1 MGRRGTFPGVCAFCC
16 ARCCSRCSSCSHVC
30 VRSHFLALAL
40 FLSLSLDQLEHAVR
54 EGEHGVPVPLHEI
67 LGATVAAK
75 PAKWY
80 YRDTDSAATLHGP
93 YTAKKLEKW
102 TSEGHFALTEV
113 RGRPVSCLF
122 LTVGAYLFADPRS
135 LFLSHVLDLKLCS
148 GSTKDLIATVTS

>member
-1 MGRRGTFPGVCAFCC
+1 M
-16 ARCCSRCSSCSHVC
+16 C
-30 VRSHFLALAL
+30 VRFVAHGVARVALLAHMFVFDLIFSRL
-40 FLSLSLDQLEHAVR
+40 RSLSLPLDQLEHAVR

-148 GSTKDLIATVTS
+148 GSTKDVIATVTS